1 MGYTKRQDDKDT
13 PPKKGLFRSLMG
25 SLFGRKKE
33 NVTASSADKTS
44 GKEVSGEKSVPE
56 SHPEAVSPD
65 TVSPETVTPAPDN
78 VPHKSPAD
86 SQESFSD
93 TVQPVKSSEDL
104 RTEVSGSA
112 GGNGENGQEN
122 NKDRENSRNKD
133 KEKEKSDENAFK
145 NNHKED
151 SRHTE
156 KDNDGENG
164 SIKEKI
170 KEEELNKGK
179 NENKD
184 KTGDKGADV
193 ILNNDKSAGKS
204 VAASGNKAGSALSP
218 EGIPEKNSP
227 LPVSADD
234 NLHKEKGSGKENGG
248 TKEKDGGSDSK
259 FRSPD
264 KNSSKSGAD
273 SSRSVE
279 NPSGKNDTSSQGQDN
294 KSSTAGAEK
303 VSSTAKEDAAKKE
316 SPQNNISGDAGR
328 KVMPAGGAPSSDKK
342 PQDTVENNSSGI
354 LAAEEHPAAAKVTAD
369 FNQELTSVIMKKL
382 GGGSSSKPQSSSDS
396 TGSDSGSVK
405 DKKTENPQPV
415 TGDTRQ
421 KGTTMSAIE
430 KALAAGMAAVAT
442 VTPVKSEASPAAPA
456 GKKAP
461 LNPESTETASDTAS
475 PSAGEGTT
483 AHSTGAQEQERQVTG
498 KASPLPQKSSEETPA
513 PEKTAEKIQE
523 HQKAAA
529 EIANK
534 KEQLSL
540 KKAGTEAEKAAVN
553 LDTAVAELSL
563 STKKNDDTGGI
574 PDDSKNT
581 DREKTEAKDKAENK
595 AADVSGIKPFA
606 TSPEKTASVSS
617 ESHPA
622 VSVSEKSPGKQKE
635 NEAPHFSV
643 KTTVSGVSESTAK
656 ENPETGVTLSGDIG
670 SNAQVKAAPQAL
682 NKTGDG
688 KKTDDIATATATVAG
703 SEASGSSEYSDIKVK
718 EENSLHLPVDDNN
731 SSRSKERNADAAV
744 IPGVFPVLDLSAGGH
759 ENLINLREKQI
770 AGIDDPRIINNI
782 DMAFGVLDRLNSGLA
797 DGFNGSLISSSRYRS
812 DILLADYLQNKSLR
826 DFMERDKYLK
836 DLDDLGFRYITIKSY
851 TGELREKLKIC
862 LRLKDEYARL
872 ADDPGFKAG
881 EEKDLR
887 RYEDLSDRI
896 LQENNVAD
904 GIKRALIS
912 RVATIIRN
920 LELEEEKRMAS
931 FIRDALTTQFNE
943 MAESI
948 EFCAGH
954 DIPYSVYTRS
964 FGGDGRDD
972 EVKDMVNHYLNQYI
986 NRKYHPEKHLSAFVN
1001 VRPGTADSQ
1010 FLKYVNIVRKN
1021 IPLIKL
1027 LDALGRTM
1035 GLDAVIRARS
1045 EKIYK
1050 ARMNRHRKKRGDH
1063 ISGITL
1069 GDSLSYVLPEEL
1081 LRLGDPDFEI
1091 LFNLKILNRE
1101 LLSFDFNRVAG
1112 VFENA
1117 GTGTGDKSE
1126 KQGGPVIVCVDTS
1139 GSMKGEAEDYAKAVA
1154 LVVAFKCMEAGRQCY
1169 IINFAVE
1176 MEAIYV
1182 DPENRD
1188 TSLDHLNS
1196 FLKRSLRG
1204 GTSIDSAMLE
1214 VSRVVRTDERFARA
1228 DLLCVTDGK
1237 YLYSEETL
1245 REIKNNKENCGTR
1258 YFEFVKGYADSSQHV
1273 IFDKVF
1279 MICNGRFTEI

>member
-44 GKEVSGEKSVPE
+44 GKEVYGEKSVPE
-56 SHPEAVSPD
+56 SHPEA
-65 TVSPETVTPAPDN
+65 VSPETVTPAPDN

-156 KDNDGENG
+156 KDNGGENG

-193 ILNNDKSAGKS
+193 RLNNDKSAGKS

-218 EGIPEKNSP
+218 EGIPEKNNP

-234 NLHKEKGSGKENGG
+234 NLHKDKGSGKEKDG

-303 VSSTAKEDAAKKE
+303 VSSTTKEDAAKKE

-354 LAAEEHPAAAKVTAD
+354 LAAEEHPAPAKVTAD
-369 FNQELTSVIMKKL
+369 FNQELTSAIMKKL

-475 PSAGEGTT
+475 PSAGVGTT

-553 LDTAVAELSL
+553 PDTAVAELSL
-563 STKKNDDTGGI
+563 SNKKNDDTGGK

-581 DREKTEAKDKAENK
+581 DREKTEAT
-595 AADVSGIKPFA
+595 

-643 KTTVSGVSESTAK
+643 KTAVSGVSESTAK

-718 EENSLHLPVDDNN
+718 EENSPHLPVDDNN

>member
-56 SHPEAVSPD
+56 SHPEA
-65 TVSPETVTPAPDN
+65 VSPETVTPAPDN

-234 NLHKEKGSGKENGG
+234 NLHKDKGSGKEKDG

-303 VSSTAKEDAAKKE
+303 VSSTTKEDAAKKE

-354 LAAEEHPAAAKVTAD
+354 LAAEEHPAAAKETAD
-369 FNQELTSVIMKKL
+369 FNQELTGAIMKKL

-430 KALAAGMAAVAT
+430 KAFAAGMAAVAT

-563 STKKNDDTGGI
+563 STKKNDDTGGK
-574 PDDSKNT
+574 PDDGKNT

-643 KTTVSGVSESTAK
+643 KTAVSGVSESTAK

-688 KKTDDIATATATVAG
+688 KKTDDIATATATATVAG
-703 SEASGSSEYSDIKVK
+703 SEDSGSSEYSDIKVK

-1117 GTGTGDKSE
+1117 GTGSGDKSE